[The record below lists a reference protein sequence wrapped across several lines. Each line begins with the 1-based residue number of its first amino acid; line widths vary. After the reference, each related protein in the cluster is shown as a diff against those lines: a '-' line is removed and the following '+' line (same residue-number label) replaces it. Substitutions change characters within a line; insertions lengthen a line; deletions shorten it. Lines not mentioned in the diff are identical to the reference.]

1 MVLKYGVEV
10 DNYAIEL
17 MLKKIT
23 DQIYKLLPMRE
34 ENGDWKKPL
43 ETIMEE
49 LAGMDRM
56 LEKQAEAFARLLFKL
71 EGLFSLV
78 QEDDFQLYR
87 RTIFECLSICGSLK
101 EGLVCQD

>member
-10 DNYAIEL
+10 DNYAIESIF
-17 MLKKIT
+17 KKIT
-23 DQIYKLLPMRE
+23 NQIYKLLPMRE

-49 LAGMDRM
+49 LAGMDRI
-56 LEKQAEAFARLLFKL
+56 LGNQVETFASLLFKL

>member
-10 DNYAIEL
+10 DNYAIESI
-17 MLKKIT
+17 LKKIT
-23 DQIYKLLPMRE
+23 NQIYKLLPMRE

-56 LEKQAEAFARLLFKL
+56 LGKQAEAFVSLLFKL

>member
-10 DNYAIEL
+10 DNYAIESI
-17 MLKKIT
+17 LKKIT
-23 DQIYKLLPMRE
+23 NQIYKLLPMRE

-56 LEKQAEAFARLLFKL
+56 LGKQAEAFTSLLFKL

>member
-10 DNYAIEL
+10 DNYAIESI
-17 MLKKIT
+17 LKKIT
-23 DQIYKLLPMRE
+23 NQIYKLLPMRE
-34 ENGDWKKPL
+34 ENGDWEKPL

-49 LAGMDRM
+49 LAGMDRL
-56 LEKQAEAFARLLFKL
+56 LEDHVNLFSILCKL

>member
-10 DNYAIEL
+10 DNYAIESIF
-17 MLKKIT
+17 KKIT
-23 DQIYKLLPMRE
+23 NQIYKLLPMRE

-56 LEKQAEAFARLLFKL
+56 LGKQAAVFASLLFTL

-78 QEDDFQLYR
+78 QEDDFQLHR